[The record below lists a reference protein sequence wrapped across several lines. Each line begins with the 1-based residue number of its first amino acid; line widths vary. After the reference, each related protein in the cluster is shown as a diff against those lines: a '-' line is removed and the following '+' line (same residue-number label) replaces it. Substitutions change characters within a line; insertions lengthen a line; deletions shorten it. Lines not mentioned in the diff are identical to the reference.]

1 MNKPNLTKLI
11 NKQKNSDNWKIQL
24 TMKIIFTPIE
34 DFNDKMALY
43 IKTKKV
49 DINKRYDVNEINR
62 IMILIKLQLKFKNIK
77 N

>member
-11 NKQKNSDNWKIQL
+11 NKKKNSDNWKIQL
-24 TMKIIFTPIE
+24 TMKITFTPIE
-34 DFNDKMALY
+34 GFNDKMALY

>member
-1 MNKPNLTKLI
+1 
-11 NKQKNSDNWKIQL
+11 
-24 TMKIIFTPIE
+24 MKIIFTPIE